1 MVDFV
6 YLHQFDYI
14 NKNDNIISA
23 QIRQRNANASRV
35 FRQFVKSKRRGKKTK
50 YNNCI
55 KSVTK
60 SQHLA
65 FGNFFSS
72 EYLQQ
77 AFAQFLCNS

>member
-1 MVDFV
+1 
-6 YLHQFDYI
+6 
-14 NKNDNIISA
+14 
-23 QIRQRNANASRV
+23 
-35 FRQFVKSKRRGKKTK
+35 VKSKRRGKKTK

-72 EYLQQ
+72 ENLQQ
-77 AFAQFLCNS
+77 ACAQFFFAIRDINEKKKFVSEKIILDKLLLFY